1 MLILFLFLQHH
12 AHILWYD
19 KIFEIK
25 MVVAFLLDQQN
36 VSQINSIQ
44 TKNDNQFLLCVLS
57 TKVDA

>member
-1 MLILFLFLQHH
+1 
-12 AHILWYD
+12 
-19 KIFEIK
+19 